1 MKILRLI
8 FVIFTWIFAAF
19 LLLMALCLIPS
30 YGTVFILIFLAIM
43 VVPVDPIR
51 RIWSILPARKV
62 FKPII
67 IFAVFLTAVLLYH
80 PTDIQ
85 TDTNEQTE
93 AVIVEDNL
101 ESVDDKEES
110 SGVQESVKEDSVN
123 VSVSNQAEVKLE
135 TQQAEEIESA
145 EVVAETEEVE
155 QLLPENTPESV
166 LESLP
171 ESIEKENKESAIN
184 EILKVHFIDVGQG
197 DAILITCG
205 EDTMLIDAGDN
216 SYGTT
221 VQKYLMK
228 QGVDSLDY
236 VVITHPDAD
245 HLGGMDVIIYKYD
258 CGIIFMPD
266 VEKDTVSYQ
275 DVFDVMDV
283 KYYSK
288 TSPKVGDEYKLG
300 NAIFQII
307 SPALTYSETNNN
319 SIVIRLVHGDNSFLF
334 TGDIELQAQQEM
346 AYSGFELKSTV
357 MKIPHHGGKGGYQK
371 WFYNEVQPEYAV
383 ISCGIN
389 NSYGHPNQEV
399 LESLREFGVQLYRTD
414 EQGNIVATSDGK
426 SISWN
431 TIASASWNPG
441 TSNYDEGIRTNINQ
455 ETDSNIDRSN
465 VEMQSEPIENIRQ
478 GAYAVNGRNGKIH
491 IVGGCN
497 ATEPGAKSEMK
508 NPIYV
513 DTYEEAEGK
522 SFEIDT
528 GLEKRKCGNCW

>member
-1 MKILRLI
+1 MPIE
-8 FVIFTWIFAAF
+8 
-19 LLLMALCLIPS
+19 
-30 YGTVFILIFLAIM
+30 
-43 VVPVDPIR
+43 PIR
-51 RIWSILPARKV
+51 KMWARFPAKQV
-62 FKPII
+62 MKPII
-67 IFAVFLTAVLLYH
+67 IFMVFLIAVLLYH
-80 PTDIQ
+80 PTDNQI
-85 TDTNEQTE
+85 DTNEQTE
-93 AVIVEDNL
+93 VVIVEDNL
-101 ESVDDKEES
+101 ENVDDKEES
-110 SGVQESVKEDSVN
+110 SGNQEPVEEDSAN
-123 VSVSNQAEVKLE
+123 TSVSDQIEVELE
-135 TQQAEEIESA
+135 PQQAEEIESA
-145 EVVAETEEVE
+145 VIEVGTEEVAE
-155 QLLPENTPESV
+155 VEEEGIENNEVEPLLPDNL
-166 LESLP
+166 LESLSALV
-171 ESIEKENKESAIN
+171 EEENEKQEVN
-184 EILKVHFIDVGQG
+184 EILEVHFIDVGQG
-197 DAILITCG
+197 DSILITCG

-216 SYGTT
+216 NQGTK

-236 VVITHPDAD
+236 VIITHPDAD

-258 CGIIFMPD
+258 CGMIFMPD
-266 VEKDTVSYQ
+266 VEKDTEPYQ
-275 DVFDVMDV
+275 EVLDVMEL

-288 TSPKVGDEYKLG
+288 TIPKVGDEYKLG
-300 NAIFQII
+300 NATFQII

-399 LESLREFGVQLYRTD
+399 LESLKEFGVQLYRTD

-441 TSNYDEGIRTNINQ
+441 TSNYDEAIRTNINQ

-465 VEMQSEPIENIRQ
+465 VEMQSEPVENIRK

-513 DTYEEAEGK
+513 DTYEEAEVK
-522 SFEIDT
+522 SREIDT